1 MFCPQNGA
9 RVVTVVSVTSLLR
22 MHTVCVR
29 SMQHNVCGIF
39 AVVETV
45 ERNVNCVT
53 AMMGY

>member
-1 MFCPQNGA
+1 MFCLQNGDRIVGVA
-9 RVVTVVSVTSLLR
+9 SVTSLLP

-53 AMMGY
+53 NAL